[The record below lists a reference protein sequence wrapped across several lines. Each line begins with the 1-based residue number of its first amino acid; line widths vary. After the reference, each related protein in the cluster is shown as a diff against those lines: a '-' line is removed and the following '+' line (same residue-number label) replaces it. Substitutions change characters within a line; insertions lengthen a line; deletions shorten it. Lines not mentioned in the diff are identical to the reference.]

1 MEKIFNSKIYKDIY
15 EFVKGLLFL
24 IMFLYI
30 AFICVQR
37 LSGNNGIMGYHLYTV
52 ATGSMAGV
60 YDVNDVII
68 VKSLDTSKL
77 KVGDDVAYIGN
88 RGGLENKLVTH
99 RIIKIEDGE
108 NGRIFTTKGVSNQ
121 VEDPSITSS
130 QIVGKVTGILPV
142 VTQLNHIIKSQ
153 AGFFCLIFCPLVLVI
168 VLEILQTITDVRLE
182 KNELKKISNDDDDN
196 SSDDEENNTE
206 MSADSKSKEDDKL
219 KIDNKSNK
227 KDDIINKN
235 NEDSEEEII

>member
-1 MEKIFNSKIYKDIY
+1 MMEKIFNCRIFKFIFELLKC
-15 EFVKGLLFL
+15 LLFL

-37 LSGNNGIMGYHLYTV
+37 ISGNKGIMGYHLYTV

-60 YDVNDVII
+60 YDVNDVIV
-68 VKSLDTSKL
+68 VKNCDTSKL

-88 RGGLENKLVTH
+88 RGGLEDKLVTH

-121 VEDPSITSS
+121 VDDPSITSS
-130 QIVGKVTGILPV
+130 QIVGKVAGILPV

-153 AGFFCLIFCPLVLVI
+153 VGFFCLIFCPLVLVI
-168 VLEILQTITDVRLE
+168 VLEILQTVTDIKLD
-182 KNELKKISNDDDDN
+182 KNELEEIQKEV
-196 SSDDEENNTE
+196 SSDKLDEDNN
-206 MSADSKSKEDDKL
+206 L
-219 KIDNKSNK
+219 NKN
-227 KDDIINKN
+227 DDIIEKN
-235 NEDSEEEII
+235 NDDSEEEII

>member
-1 MEKIFNSKIYKDIY
+1 MMEKIFNCRIFKFIFELLKC
-15 EFVKGLLFL
+15 LLFL

-37 LSGNNGIMGYHLYTV
+37 ISGNKGIMGYHLYTV

-60 YDVNDVII
+60 YDINDVIV
-68 VKSLDTSKL
+68 VKNCDTSKL
-77 KVGDDVAYIGN
+77 KVGDDVAYVGN
-88 RGGLENKLVTH
+88 RGGLDDKLVTH

-108 NGRIFTTKGVSNQ
+108 KGRIFTTKGVSNQ

-153 AGFFCLIFCPLVLVI
+153 LGFFCLIFCPLVLVI
-168 VLEILQTITDVRLE
+168 VLEILQTITDIKLD
-182 KNELKKISNDDDDN
+182 KNELEEIQKEV
-196 SSDDEENNTE
+196 SSDKFDEDSDLNEN
-206 MSADSKSKEDDKL
+206 
-219 KIDNKSNK
+219 
-227 KDDIINKN
+227 DDIIEKN
-235 NEDSEEEII
+235 DDDSEEEII

>member
-1 MEKIFNSKIYKDIY
+1 MMEKIFNCRIFKFIFELLKC
-15 EFVKGLLFL
+15 LLFL

-37 LSGNNGIMGYHLYTV
+37 ISGNKGIMGYHLYTV

-60 YDVNDVII
+60 YDINDVIV
-68 VKSLDTSKL
+68 VKNCDTSKL
-77 KVGDDVAYIGN
+77 KVGDDVAYVGN
-88 RGGLENKLVTH
+88 RGGLEDKLVTH

-130 QIVGKVTGILPV
+130 QIVGKVAGILPV

-153 AGFFCLIFCPLVLVI
+153 VGFFCLIFCPLVLVI
-168 VLEILQTITDVRLE
+168 VLEILQTITDIKLD
-182 KNELKKISNDDDDN
+182 KNELEEIQEEV
-196 SSDDEENNTE
+196 SSDKLDEDNN
-206 MSADSKSKEDDKL
+206 L
-219 KIDNKSNK
+219 NKN
-227 KDDIINKN
+227 DDIIEKN
-235 NEDSEEEII
+235 NDDSEEEII

>member
-1 MEKIFNSKIYKDIY
+1 MMEKIFNCRIFKFIFELLKC
-15 EFVKGLLFL
+15 LLFL

-37 LSGNNGIMGYHLYTV
+37 ISGNKGIMGYHLYTV

-60 YDVNDVII
+60 YDINDVIV
-68 VKSLDTSKL
+68 VKNYDTSKL
-77 KVGDDVAYIGN
+77 KVGDDVAYVGN
-88 RGGLENKLVTH
+88 RGGLEDRLVTH

-130 QIVGKVTGILPV
+130 QIVGKVAGILPV

-153 AGFFCLIFCPLVLVI
+153 VGFFCLIFCPLVLVI
-168 VLEILQTITDVRLE
+168 VLEILQTVTDIKLD
-182 KNELKKISNDDDDN
+182 KNELEEIQKEV
-196 SSDDEENNTE
+196 SSDKLEEDNN
-206 MSADSKSKEDDKL
+206 L
-219 KIDNKSNK
+219 NKN
-227 KDDIINKN
+227 DDIIEKN
-235 NEDSEEEII
+235 NDDSEEEII

>member
-1 MEKIFNSKIYKDIY
+1 MEKIFNCRIFKFIFELLKC
-15 EFVKGLLFL
+15 LLFL

-37 LSGNNGIMGYHLYTV
+37 ISGNKGIMGYHLYTV

-60 YDVNDVII
+60 YDVNDVIV
-68 VKSLDTSKL
+68 VKNCDTSKL

-88 RGGLENKLVTH
+88 RGGLEDKLVTH

-121 VEDPSITSS
+121 VDDPSITSS
-130 QIVGKVTGILPV
+130 QIVGKVAGILPV

-153 AGFFCLIFCPLVLVI
+153 VGFFCLIFCPLVLVI
-168 VLEILQTITDVRLE
+168 VLEILQTVTDIKLD
-182 KNELKKISNDDDDN
+182 KNELEEIQKEV
-196 SSDDEENNTE
+196 SSDKLDEDNN
-206 MSADSKSKEDDKL
+206 L
-219 KIDNKSNK
+219 NKN
-227 KDDIINKN
+227 DDIIEKN
-235 NEDSEEEII
+235 NDDSEEEII

>member
-1 MEKIFNSKIYKDIY
+1 MMEKIFNCRIFKFIFELLKC
-15 EFVKGLLFL
+15 LLFL
-24 IMFLYI
+24 IMVLYI

-37 LSGNNGIMGYHLYTV
+37 ISGNKGIMGYHLYTV

-60 YDVNDVII
+60 YDINDVIV
-68 VKSLDTSKL
+68 VKNCDTSKL

-88 RGGLENKLVTH
+88 RGGLEDKLVTH

-130 QIVGKVTGILPV
+130 QIVGKVAGILPV

-153 AGFFCLIFCPLVLVI
+153 VGFFCLIFCPLVLVI
-168 VLEILQTITDVRLE
+168 VLEILQTVTDIKLD
-182 KNELKKISNDDDDN
+182 KNELEEIQKEV
-196 SSDDEENNTE
+196 SSDKLDEDNN
-206 MSADSKSKEDDKL
+206 L
-219 KIDNKSNK
+219 NKN
-227 KDDIINKN
+227 DDIIEKN
-235 NEDSEEEII
+235 NDDNEEEII